1 MVHLKNPVSI
11 KKYFG
16 SVCEKYWLPSTNC
29 QKQNKLPR
37 SKKHGIGMGI
47 KYFRHQEQ
55 GIKPQEIIKQN
66 RMVDKQRAS
75 SISSENNL
83 KPTDV
88 LWNQDTNSSCCI
100 VRTSTISCTTFSIT

>member
-11 KKYFG
+11 KNTLALFAKSIG
-16 SVCEKYWLPSTNC
+16 CLQRTAK
-29 QKQNKLPR
+29 KQNKLPR

-66 RMVDKQRAS
+66 RMVDKQSAS
-75 SISSENNL
+75 SISTENNL
-83 KPTDV
+83 KPTNV
-88 LWNQDTNSSCCI
+88 LRNQDTNSSCCI
-100 VRTSTISCTTFSIT
+100 VRTSTI

>member
-11 KKYFG
+11 KNTLALFAKSIG
-16 SVCEKYWLPSTNC
+16 CLQRTAKN
-29 QKQNKLPR
+29 KNKLPR

-66 RMVDKQRAS
+66 RMVDKQSAS
-75 SISSENNL
+75 SISTENNL

-88 LWNQDTNSSCCI
+88 LRNQDTNSSCCI
-100 VRTSTISCTTFSIT
+100 VRTSTI

>member
-11 KKYFG
+11 KNTLALFAKSIG
-16 SVCEKYWLPSTNC
+16 CLQRTAK
-29 QKQNKLPR
+29 KQNKLPR

-66 RMVDKQRAS
+66 RMVNKQSAS
-75 SISSENNL
+75 SISTENNL

-88 LWNQDTNSSCCI
+88 LQNQDTNSSCCI
-100 VRTSTISCTTFSIT
+100 VRTSTI